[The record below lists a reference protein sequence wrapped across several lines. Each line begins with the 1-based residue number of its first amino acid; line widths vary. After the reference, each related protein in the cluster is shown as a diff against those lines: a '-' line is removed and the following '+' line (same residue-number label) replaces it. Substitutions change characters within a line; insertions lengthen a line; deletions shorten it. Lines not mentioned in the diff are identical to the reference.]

1 MKLTT
6 LMDVYK
12 TLLNMDK
19 DNGKTCEIKMS
30 DEQIKRARVCID
42 EMIRLGG

>member
-12 TLLNMDK
+12 TIQNI
-19 DNGKTCEIKMS
+19 DNGKAFEIKMS
-30 DEQIKRARVCID
+30 DEKIKQAKICID
-42 EMIRLGG
+42 EMIRLGE